1 MPESETMLGRMLNTV
16 FGAGKK
22 GVLRKQEVDGSKLP
36 EFDAVR
42 SHLGTAGGFGV
53 SEENGWF
60 LKGFMLSKKAE

>member
-1 MPESETMLGRMLNTV
+1 MLNTV

-42 SHLGTAGGFGV
+42 SHLGTAGGFAV

-60 LKGFMLSKKAE
+60 VKGFMLSKGKEAE